1 MRKLNDKIYVFP
13 EREKGGEFKD
23 IMRPLKHA
31 GPIPPEH
38 IEGLHQGTAQ
48 QRGLFWMLFNKQ
60 AVSIPPLYAEGVH
73 QGTVSQR
80 HFTYTMLKKMTH
92 EVVSRSGI
100 DSGRLEWLN
109 EQASLS
115 LKNTI

>member
-1 MRKLNDKIYVFP
+1 MYKLNDKIFVFP
-13 EREKGGEFKD
+13 CDKGREFQD
-23 IMRPLKHA
+23 IMRPFKHA
-31 GPIPPEH
+31 GSIPPEH
-38 IEGLHQGTAQ
+38 IEGLHQGTVQ
-48 QRGLFWMLFNKQ
+48 QRNLFWMLFNKQ
-60 AVSIPPLYAEGVH
+60 TVSIPPLYAEGVH